1 MQAGKG
7 SIALAVAAGFA
18 VAGGGAAAVAG
29 LSSPGGPEAQP
40 APVSAPASATTVEP
54 GGPRETLIAS
64 PSRAVVA
71 EMDRRQGIPKR
82 VAKRYARRARIAR
95 AIARREAARRAAA
108 RRAAAAR
115 ERARRQARERADRA
129 RAEVNAESP
138 IWWDPRGAQ
147 HQNTD
152 PDPAAREWIQSGRG
166 AWLDAAGYARAPVN
180 APSAV
185 KRAIQAAN
193 QIARS
198 PYLWGGGHGR
208 WQDRG
213 YDCSGS
219 VSYVLAS
226 GGMLSSTMNST
237 RLMSWGSRG
246 PGRWLT
252 VYANHG
258 HTFMVIAG
266 LRFDT
271 SGASRSGSRW
281 QLDGANTEAYA
292 VRHFPGL

>member
-7 SIALAVAAGFA
+7 AIALSIAAGFA
-18 VAGGGAAAVAG
+18 VAGAGVAAVAG
-29 LSSPGGPEAQP
+29 SGGGGSEAATAAQAAAQP
-40 APVSAPASATTVEP
+40 SGSSVESPAAGAV
-54 GGPRETLIAS
+54 IAS
-64 PSRAVVA
+64 PSRAVIA
-71 EMDRRQGIPKR
+71 EMDRRQGVPKH
-82 VAKRYARRARIAR
+82 VAKRYRQRARRAR
-95 AIARREAARRAAA
+95 AIARREAARRAAL
-108 RRAAAAR
+108 RRAAEAR
-115 ERARRQARERADRA
+115 ERRRQRAAEARE
-129 RAEVNAESP
+129 EVNANSP
-138 IWWDPRGAQ
+138 IWWDPRGAN
-147 HQNTD
+147 HQRTA
-152 PDPAAREWIQSGRG
+152 PDPRAREWIQSGRG
-166 AWLDAAGYARAPVN
+166 AWLDSEGYARAPVN
-180 APSAV
+180 APSAI

-198 PYLWGGGHGR
+198 PYLWGGGHGQ

-219 VSYVLAS
+219 VSFVLAS

-271 SGASRSGSRW
+271 SGARRSGSRW
-281 QLDGANTEAYA
+281 QLGGANTEAYA

>member
-1 MQAGKG
+1 MEAGKG
-7 SIALAVAAGFA
+7 AIALSIAAGFA
-18 VAGGGAAAVAG
+18 VAGVGVAAVTGATG
-29 LSSPGGPEAQP
+29 DGTGDAVAAQSKTR
-40 APVSAPASATTVEP
+40 APVVQAPAAGTV
-54 GGPRETLIAS
+54 IAS
-64 PSRAVVA
+64 PTRAVIA
-71 EMDRRQGIPKR
+71 EMDRRQGIPKH
-82 VAKRYARRARIAR
+82 VAKSYRRRARIIR
-95 AIARREAARRAAA
+95 AIRRREAREAAALRRAE
-108 RRAAAAR
+108 AAR
-115 ERARRQARERADRA
+115 ERERRRRDQA
-129 RAEVNAESP
+129 RAEVNANTP
-138 IWWDPRGAQ
+138 IWWDPRGAN
-147 HQNTD
+147 HQNTP
-152 PDPAAREWIQSGRG
+152 PDPNAREWIQSGRG
-166 AWLDAAGYARAPVN
+166 AWLDSEGYARAPVN
-180 APSAV
+180 APPAI

-198 PYLWGGGHGR
+198 PYLWGGGHGQ

-219 VSYVLAS
+219 VSFVLAS
-226 GGMLSSTMNST
+226 GGMLDSTRNST

-271 SGASRSGSRW
+271 SGARRAGTRW

>member
-7 SIALAVAAGFA
+7 SIVFSIAAGFA
-18 VAGGGAAAVAG
+18 VAGASVAVVAGGLQGRDGGGATAQAAGEPRNTGIAA
-29 LSSPGGPEAQP
+29 PEAG
-40 APVSAPASATTVEP
+40 TVV
-54 GGPRETLIAS
+54 AS
-64 PSRAVVA
+64 PTRAVMA
-71 EMDRRQGIPKR
+71 EMDRRLGIPKDVSR
-82 VAKRYARRARIAR
+82 GYRRRARIAR
-95 AIARREAARRAAA
+95 AIARREARERAALRRAE
-108 RRAAAAR
+108 AAR
-115 ERARRQARERADRA
+115 EAERQRREQA
-129 RAEVNAESP
+129 RAEINANTP
-138 IWWDPRGAQ
+138 IWSDPRGAN
-147 HQNTD
+147 HQSTQPN
-152 PDPAAREWIQSGRG
+152 PNAREWIQSGRG
-166 AWLDAAGYARAPVN
+166 AWLDANGYARAPVN
-180 APSAV
+180 APPAI

-198 PYLWGGGHGR
+198 PYLWGGGHGQ

-226 GGMLSSTMNST
+226 GGMLDSVRNST

-246 PGRWLT
+246 AGRWLT

-271 SGASRSGSRW
+271 SGARRTGTRW
-281 QLDGANTEAYA
+281 QLNGASTEAYA
-292 VRHFPGL
+292 VRHWPGL

>member
-1 MQAGKG
+1 MA
-7 SIALAVAAGFA
+7 IAAGFA
-18 VAGGGAAAVAG
+18 VAGAGAGMVTQSGLDGGAQSAVKSNASAAGAAVESGASVVAG
-29 LSSPGGPEAQP
+29 APE
-40 APVSAPASATTVEP
+40 TVV
-54 GGPRETLIAS
+54 AA
-64 PSRAVVA
+64 PSRAVIA
-71 EMDRRQGIPKR
+71 EMDRRQGVPR
-82 VAKRYARRARIAR
+82 PVARSYRRRARAAR
-95 AIARREAARRAAA
+95 AIARREARRRAAI
-108 RRAAAAR
+108 RRAEAAR
-115 ERARRQARERADRA
+115 ERRRQESAQA

-138 IWWDPRGAQ
+138 IWWDPRGAN
-147 HQNTD
+147 HQSTS
-152 PDPAAREWIQSGRG
+152 PDPSARDWIQSGRG
-166 AWLDAAGYARAPVN
+166 AWLDAEGYARAPVN
-180 APSAV
+180 APPAI

-198 PYLWGGGHGR
+198 PYLWGGGHGQ

-226 GGMLSSTMNST
+226 GGMLSSTRNST

-271 SGASRSGSRW
+271 SGARRSGSRW
-281 QLDGANTEAYA
+281 QLGGANTEAYA
-292 VRHFPGL
+292 VRHWPGL